1 MNSTKTR
8 AIVAVLTAATLVVGL
23 TVAATMT
30 PSAFAGGNRYGQ
42 DKYVKGGQSNGGKD
56 NVSGNGN
63 TNTIQV
69 LKQNAKSSAFTDGY
83 KKDGQDK
90 YMKGHDGYK
99 KDGQDKYMKG
109 HDGYKKDGKGT
120 YNKGTRNNGNDGASV
135 VVQNGENSI
144 CTHPSS
150 SSPDSTDLVERGSN
164 ATGSCTSQ
172 SNQTPFGV
180 P

>member
-1 MNSTKTR
+1 MNSTRTL

-23 TVAATMT
+23 TVAGTMT
-30 PSAFAGGNRYGQ
+30 TSAFAGGKGYGQ

-56 NVSGNGN
+56 NRSGNGN

-69 LKQNAKSSAFTDGY
+69 LKQNAKSSTDGY

-99 KDGQDKYMKG
+99 KDG
-109 HDGYKKDGKGT
+109 KDT
-120 YNKGTRNNGNDGASV
+120 YNKGTQNNGNDGASV

-144 CTHPSS
+144 CTHPGNT
-150 SSPDSTDLVERGSN
+150 SPDSTDDVIGFNPS
-164 ATGSCTSQ
+164 GSCTSQ
-172 SNQTPFGV
+172 SNV
-180 P
+180 PPSFEVP